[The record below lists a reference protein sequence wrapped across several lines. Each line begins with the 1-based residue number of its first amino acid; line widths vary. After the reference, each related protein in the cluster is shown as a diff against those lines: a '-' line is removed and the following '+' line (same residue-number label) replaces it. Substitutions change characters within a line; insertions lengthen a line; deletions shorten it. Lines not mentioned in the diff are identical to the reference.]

1 MVCTILRFDTTH
13 IDTGEPD
20 AVKAARPLRRRA
32 KHARISRH
40 IAEIIAGT
48 DQEKD
53 GVAALRIGCLVLGG

>member
-1 MVCTILRFDTTH
+1 M
-13 IDTGEPD
+13 
-20 AVKAARPLRRRA
+20 KAARPLRRRA

-40 IAEIIAGT
+40 IAEIIAST